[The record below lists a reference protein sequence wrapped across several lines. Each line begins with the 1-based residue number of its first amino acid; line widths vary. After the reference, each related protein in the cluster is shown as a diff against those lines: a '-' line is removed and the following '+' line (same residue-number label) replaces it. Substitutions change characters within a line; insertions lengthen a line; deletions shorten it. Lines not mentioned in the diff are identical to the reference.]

1 MLAGKPEAWYIIARL
16 TKNEKYA
23 DVGMGDRLLAV
34 W

>member
-1 MLAGKPEAWYIIARL
+1 MLAGKREAWYIIARL

-23 DVGMGDRLLAV
+23 DVRMGDRILAI